1 MKIQLTKIPSA
12 VKRLHLSSEVEIST
26 MISPEEGAVIAVEA
40 LNHQGTNNVLDFST
54 GRLGRLLEG
63 DIIPGV
69 LGKRRALREYSGDI
83 PASIAVGDSLHLVCE
98 SGVVSKISGLNESW
112 GIPMEVRVLGSVVH
126 RGTQLNIKDVA
137 IEWREDLDTSAPII
151 AVVGTCMDI
160 GKTTVICK
168 LAKHFKSRG
177 LKVAVAKLTG
187 VAFTQDLW
195 KMKDSGADPVLDFV
209 DGGLPSTCGDTGNVI
224 KAALGILA
232 EINQSSPD
240 VIIAEFGDGIIG
252 EYNVEYLLRHPDIR
266 KHVQA
271 VIVGSSD
278 LVAAWGAKEI
288 LQQYGV
294 SITLITG
301 PAVNNDTGVAFVE
314 RNLGLSAESNLHEM
328 PKTIRLVEERVFGAG
343 NMAVTHLLAAQRC
356 LVPVQL
362 SYTYTSARQGS

>member
-12 VKRLHLSSEVEIST
+12 VKRLGFSSEVEIGAS
-26 MISPEEGAVIAVEA
+26 ISPEEGAVIAVEA

-83 PASIAVGDSLHLVCE
+83 PESISVGDSLHLICE
-98 SGVVSKISGLNESW
+98 SGVLGRISGLNESW
-112 GIPMEVRVLGSVVH
+112 GVPMEVRVLGSVVNQDK
-126 RGTQLNIKDVA
+126 QLNIRDVA
-137 IEWREDLDTSAPII
+137 LEWREGLETSSPLV

-168 LAKHFKSRG
+168 LAHHFRSRG

-195 KMKDSGADPVLDFV
+195 KIRDSGADPVLDFV
-209 DGGLPSTCGDTGNVI
+209 DGGLPSTCGDPGNVI
-224 KAALGILA
+224 KVAFGILT
-232 EINQSSPD
+232 EINRSSPD

-252 EYNVEYLLRHPDIR
+252 EYNVEHLLRHPDIR
-266 KHVQA
+266 KHIQA

-278 LVAAWGAKEI
+278 MVAAWGAKEI
-288 LQQYGV
+288 LKQYGV

-301 PAVNNDTGVAFVE
+301 PVVNNDTGVNFVE
-314 RNLGLSAESNLHEM
+314 DNLGLPAESNLHEM
-328 PKTIRLVEERVFGAG
+328 PKTIGLVEERVIGSG
-343 NMAVTHLLAAQRC
+343 ITTMTPLLAMQRC

-362 SYTYTSARQGS
+362 SYTPSRQVS